1 MAFNIKASLEAIA
14 SHVARSGY
22 VSDVQIGEPVAPPQA
37 ADRLH
42 AAIYM
47 SSASVVGLTLSETIE
62 AHVITV
68 RVYQRAAFAAGDD
81 AGALEASVA
90 LAVSQISSNLIG
102 EFDLGATMRSIDVGG
117 QYGQAM
123 TASFGYVTI
132 GQTVFRTAD
141 LMVPLIVD
149 GSASQAA

>member
-1 MAFNIKASLEAIA
+1 M
-14 SHVARSGY
+14 
-22 VSDVQIGEPVAPPQA
+22 
-37 ADRLH
+37 
-42 AAIYM
+42 
-47 SSASVVGLTLSETIE
+47 
-62 AHVITV
+62 